1 MKTIHLTKALLICI
15 VVCIL
20 SLSQGDTASANNA
33 DQFISVGGY
42 NSIWIIKKTT
52 RKLIFVQFRKKD
64 KLWKSEVVSI
74 PASYDL
80 NHSVLMIAGV
90 KANSVFFQD
99 QSSGI
104 TTFFTIKDDHSVEK
118 YLDYDAGE
126 DLKSAGNT
134 DQFISVGGYNNI
146 WIINKTTRELIF
158 VQFEK
163 KDKLWKSEVVSIPA
177 SYDLDHSVWIPA
189 GGKVR
194 SVILQDQSSGMT
206 TFFTIKGDHSV
217 EKYLDYNAGEDLN
230 LVHTPKIETSAK

>member
-33 DQFISVGGY
+33 
-42 NSIWIIKKTT
+42 
-52 RKLIFVQFRKKD
+52 
-64 KLWKSEVVSI
+64 
-74 PASYDL
+74 
-80 NHSVLMIAGV
+80 
-90 KANSVFFQD
+90 
-99 QSSGI
+99 
-104 TTFFTIKDDHSVEK
+104 
-118 YLDYDAGE
+118 
-126 DLKSAGNT
+126 

>member
-1 MKTIHLTKALLICI
+1 MKRIHLTKALLICI

-20 SLSQGDTASANNA
+20 SLSQADTASAKN
-33 DQFISVGGY
+33 DEQFISVGGY
-42 NSIWIIKKTT
+42 VSSWIINKTT

-64 KLWKSEVVSI
+64 ELWKSEVVSI

-80 NHSVLMIAGV
+80 NHSVLMLAGV

-99 QSSGI
+99 QSSGM
-104 TTFFTIKDDHSVEK
+104 TTFFTIKNDHSVEK
-118 YLDYDAGE
+118 YLDYNAGE

-146 WIINKTTRELIF
+146 WIINKTTRKLIF

-177 SYDLDHSVWIPA
+177 SYDLNHSVWIPA
-189 GGKVR
+189 GGKVI

-206 TFFTIKGDHSV
+206 TLFTIKGDHSV